1 MLRCVILRDDLSVGA
16 VIVRAPAA
24 VASNTV
30 LSLDCRP
37 MSSGGGPSSLIDKLT
52 FLLALA
58 RERHFGRAAETC
70 GVTQPTLSSAVKS
83 LEETLGILI
92 VERGS
97 RFRGFTPEGERVL
110 AWARRIVADSRAMRA
125 EAQSMRT
132 AVTGTLRLAVVPT
145 ALRSV
150 SDLTV
155 PFAARHPG
163 VRLAIVSRSSIQI
176 LDELADLE
184 SDAGISYIDNEPLRG
199 FTALPL
205 YRERYCLV
213 VPPTSPLAGRDEVSW
228 AEAAAQPLC
237 LLTPDMQNRRI
248 VDRFLAS
255 AGASPEPRIESN
267 SMIVL
272 IGHVLSGQCASIM
285 PDRLAA
291 WLATGTGA
299 VVLPIAEP
307 ASAHTIGLLV
317 PHREP
322 LAPMVEALVAEA
334 RRLTKAGTAELP
346 IAPTA
351 TAARP
356 AASTR
361 RP

>member
-1 MLRCVILRDDLSVGA
+1 M
-16 VIVRAPAA
+16 
-24 VASNTV
+24 
-30 LSLDCRP
+30 
-37 MSSGGGPSSLIDKLT
+37 IDKLT

-132 AVTGTLRLAVVPT
+132 AVSGTLRLAVVPT

-163 VRLAIVSRSSIQI
+163 VRLTIVSRSSIQI

-213 VPPTSPLAGRDEVSW
+213 VPPASPLAGHASVTW

-248 VDRFLAS
+248 IDRFLDRFLDG
-255 AGASPEPRIESN
+255 AGTPPEPRIESN

-272 IGHVLSGQCASIM
+272 IGHVLSGECASIM
-285 PDRLAA
+285 PDRLAR
-291 WLATGTGA
+291 WLAAGA
-299 VVLPIAEP
+299 GARIVPIAEP

-322 LAPMVEALVAEA
+322 LAPMVGALVAEA
-334 RRLTKAGTAELP
+334 RRLTRAGAIELP
-346 IAPTA
+346 VVAGGG
-351 TAARP
+351 AAKPKSKARSEPKSRP
-356 AASTR
+356 VD
-361 RP
+361 

>member
-1 MLRCVILRDDLSVGA
+1 M
-16 VIVRAPAA
+16 
-24 VASNTV
+24 
-30 LSLDCRP
+30 
-37 MSSGGGPSSLIDKLT
+37 IDKLA

-125 EAQSMRT
+125 EAQAMRT
-132 AVTGTLRLAVVPT
+132 TITGTLRLAVVPT

-155 PFAARHPG
+155 PFATRHPG
-163 VRLAIVSRSSIQI
+163 ARLTIVSRSSIQI
-176 LDELADLE
+176 LDELSDLE

-199 FTALPL
+199 FTAIPL

-213 VPPTSPLAGRDEVSW
+213 VPPTSPLVGREHVTW
-228 AEAAAQPLC
+228 AEVAGLPLC

-248 VDRFLAS
+248 IDRFLATTDTI
-255 AGASPEPRIESN
+255 PQPRIESN

-272 IGHVLSGQCASIM
+272 IGHVLSGECASVM

-291 WLATGTGA
+291 WLAAGA
-299 VVLPIAEP
+299 GARVVPIAEP

-322 LAPMVEALVAEA
+322 LAPMVGALVAEA
-334 RRLTKAGTAELP
+334 RRLTRAGTIDLP
-346 IAPTA
+346 V
-351 TAARP
+351 
-356 AASTR
+356 AASGAVAVKR
-361 RP
+361 SPSR